1 MRNFVGIVVFIVRN
15 FVFGFRLFFCF
26 IAVGYVI
33 VRVFVGIVQLK
44 SLSFI
49 NSLIFS
55 LTKSISILTTF
66 NFAQI

>member
-1 MRNFVGIVVFIVRN
+1 MRNFVGIVVFSVRN

-26 IAVGYVI
+26 ISVGYVI
-33 VRVFVGIVQLK
+33 VRVFVGIVQVRPI
-44 SLSFI
+44 SAI

-55 LTKSISILTTF
+55 VTKSISILTTF